1 MKKVLYIFSI
11 ALIFSIYFSTS
22 AFSQIEEEKTNKPSI
37 KEKLFFGG
45 GLGLSFGDVTF
56 VNIAPVV
63 GYRIT
68 PKLSAGLRLFYQ
80 YRSYKD
86 YYSGTGNQTYSSNDF
101 GVGVFG
107 RFIVFGP
114 IYIQAEYEYTSYEY
128 YIQIDEKQ
136 RLGFNSFMA
145 GGGFMQP
152 MGRNVAFFLTAMYN
166 FSYKDDNSPQPYGSP
181 LILRMG
187 VSAGF

>member
-1 MKKVLYIFSI
+1 MKKLIHITLMILLFS
-11 ALIFSIYFSTS
+11 STIVID
-22 AFSQIEEEKTNKPSI
+22 AFSQIQEEKREKPGF

-45 GLGLSFGDVTF
+45 GLGLSFGDVTYI
-56 VNIAPVV
+56 NIAPVI

-86 YYSGTGNQTYSSNDF
+86 YVVGNGATYDSNDY

-107 RFIVFGP
+107 RFVIFGP
-114 IYIQAEYEYTSYEY
+114 IYIQAEYEYSSYEY
-128 YIQIDEKQ
+128 YYTVDNKE
-136 RLGFNSFMA
+136 RRGYNSFMA

-152 MGRNVAFFLTAMYN
+152 IGRNAAFYITAMYN
-166 FSYKDDNSPQPYGSP
+166 FSYSDDTTTPQPYGSP

-187 VSAGF
+187 VTAGF

>member
-1 MKKVLYIFSI
+1 MKKTFYIILTALFCSLYFASN
-11 ALIFSIYFSTS
+11 
-22 AFSQIEEEKTNKPSI
+22 AFSQIQEEQKEKPSI

-45 GLGLSFGDVTF
+45 GLGLSFGDVTYI
-56 VNIAPVV
+56 NIAPVI

-86 YYSGTGNQTYSSNDF
+86 YYVGNGATYDSNDY

-107 RFIVFGP
+107 RFVIFGP
-114 IYIQAEYEYTSYEY
+114 IYLQAEYEYQSYEY
-128 YIQIDEKQ
+128 YYTVDDKQ
-136 RLGFNSFMA
+136 RQGYNSFMA

-152 MGRNVAFFLTAMYN
+152 IGRTAAFYITAMYN
-166 FSYKDDNSPQPYGSP
+166 FSYSNDSNTPEPYGSP
-181 LILRMG
+181 LILRVG
-187 VSAGF
+187 VTAGF

>member
-1 MKKVLYIFSI
+1 MKKGFYIFCM
-11 ALIFSIYFSTS
+11 ALLFSSGFALN
-22 AFSQIEEEKTNKPSI
+22 AFSQIQEEKKEKPSP

-45 GLGLSFGDVTF
+45 GLGLSFGDVTYI
-56 VNIAPVV
+56 NIAPVI

-68 PKLSAGLRLFYQ
+68 PKLSAGVRLFYQ

-86 YYSGTGNQTYSSNDF
+86 YNVGNGQTYDSNDF

-107 RFIVFGP
+107 RFVIFGP
-114 IYIQAEYEYTSYEY
+114 IYIQAEYEYQSYEY
-128 YIQIDEKQ
+128 YYTADDKERQ
-136 RLGFNSFMA
+136 GFNSFMA

-152 MGRNVAFFLTAMYN
+152 MGKNAAFFITAMYN
-166 FSYKDDNSPQPYGSP
+166 FSYSDDINTPQPYGSP

-187 VSAGF
+187 VTAGF